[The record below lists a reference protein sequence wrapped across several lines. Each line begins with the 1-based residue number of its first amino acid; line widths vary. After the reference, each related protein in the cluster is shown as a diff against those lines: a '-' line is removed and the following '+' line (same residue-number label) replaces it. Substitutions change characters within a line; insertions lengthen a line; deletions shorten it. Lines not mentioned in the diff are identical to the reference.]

1 MLMFVVKYRNNLYLT
16 ASPDVRRLNNIIL
29 RCLLHFVGKGIYLS
43 LYPNTAIMVLESED
57 RLILLTNDDGLYA
70 AGLKTLFEVMEEFGK
85 VVLIS
90 TLESMSGMSQAL
102 TVKTP
107 IRVKLLE
114 ENEKHR
120 VYTCNGTPTDSV
132 KLAINQ
138 LLERPPDFI
147 VAGIN
152 HGANASV
159 SVLYSGT
166 MAAAIEGCLY
176 GITSVGFSLNSFS
189 PSADFSVCRDY
200 IRIVMKEL
208 SAEPLPEGICLNVN
222 IPAKPAEEIKGI
234 KICRQSKGN
243 WKEEFEKRKDPM
255 GKTYYW
261 LTGFFQNHEP
271 ESDDTDEW
279 ALTNDY
285 VSLVPV
291 TVDMTAHWYLDKL
304 KKRFRL

>member
-1 MLMFVVKYRNNLYLT
+1 M
-16 ASPDVRRLNNIIL
+16 IL
-29 RCLLHFVGKGIYLS
+29 EKG
-43 LYPNTAIMVLESED
+43 D
-57 RLILLTNDDGLYA
+57 KLILLTNDDGLYA
-70 AGLKTLFEVMEEFGK
+70 AGLKTLLEVMEEFGK

-90 TLESMSGMSQAL
+90 TMESMSGMSQAL

-107 IRVKLLE
+107 LRVKLLE
-114 ENEKHR
+114 ENDRHKI
-120 VYTCNGTPTDSV
+120 YACNGTPTDSV
-132 KLAINQ
+132 KLAVNQ
-138 LLERPPDFI
+138 LLERTPDFV

-176 GITSVGFSLNSFS
+176 GICSVGFSLNSFS
-189 PSADFSVCRDY
+189 PTADFSVCKDY
-200 IRIVMKEL
+200 IRIVMKKL
-208 SAEPLPEGICLNVN
+208 AEESLPAGICLNVN
-222 IPAKPAEEIKGI
+222 IPATQKEKIRGI

-271 ESDDTDEW
+271 ESEDTDEW
-279 ALTNDY
+279 ALSNNY
-285 VSLVPV
+285 VSVVPV
-291 TVDMTAHWYLDKL
+291 SVDMTAHWYLEKL
-304 KKRFRL
+304 KESFNS